1 MFNGMSKDGRRNAL
15 HQSGKRSLSECLDF
29 YPPWITSDLWADL
42 VRPFWSG
49 PEWDEKSDQPIGY
62 QQKMEE
68 SASTLEVPYQLVPIT
83 KNW

>member
-1 MFNGMSKDGRRNAL
+1 MECQKMEEEML
-15 HQSGKRSLSECLDF
+15 YISLEKAVFLSVDF
-29 YPPWITSDLWADL
+29 YPPWITNELWADL